1 MKQHSSLWKSL
12 KLFSIWQSSLQRL
25 AIPKSMQICSPRFK
39 IPYVPVADC
48 SSDKRFN
55 LCSSFARGVER
66 FNFHNLNSN
75 SCGSSDYGWMWRWCE
90 RQEKQTLF
98 KSMRK
103 WRVLEHKWWH
113 FKSCLL
119 WLWCT
124 HIHTHTWSHFNDR
137 TTASCLMHQ
146 PGSSMYLFS
155 LTSDMTHNGSDKDWH
170 IICIF

>member
-124 HIHTHTWSHFNDR
+124 HTHTHDHISTTGRRRPVWCISQARVCTCSRLRATWRIMALIKID
-137 TTASCLMHQ
+137 T
-146 PGSSMYLFS
+146 
-155 LTSDMTHNGSDKDWH
+155 
-170 IICIF
+170 